1 MKNKIILGL
10 LTACLSFSSLATAK
24 ETTYTFGVVPQQA
37 ANVLANRWV
46 PLTQY
51 ISKRTGLTVNFATA
65 ANIPTF
71 ESRLA
76 DNAYDIAYMN
86 PFHYV
91 VFSESS
97 NYAAIANQAD
107 KKIQGVIVAKKDSNI
122 ESLTDLQGSSLAFP
136 APGAF
141 AATLLP
147 QAELKQSQIEFT
159 PRYVSSHDSV
169 YLSVAKGFFMA
180 GGGVK
185 RTLNNMPDNVLAT
198 LKVIYT
204 TQRYTPHAFAVHN
217 KMPIAHRKAIQE
229 VLTNM
234 SNDPEGEAILSKLGM
249 SQLQAAIDSDWD
261 DVRALNLNAEAIAK

>member
-10 LTACLSFSSLATAK
+10 LSACLVISPLATAK
-24 ETTYTFGVVPQQA
+24 EKIYTFGVVPQQA

-51 ISKRTGLTVNFATA
+51 LSKRTGLTINFATA

-71 ESRLA
+71 ETRLA
-76 DNAYDIAYMN
+76 ENKYDIAYMN

-91 VFSESS
+91 VFSDDS
-97 NYAAIANQAD
+97 NYIAIANQAD
-107 KKIQGVIVAKKDSNI
+107 KKIQGVLVAKKESNI
-122 ESLTDLQGSSLAFP
+122 ESIADLQNMTIAFP
-136 APGAF
+136 APGSF

-159 PRYVSSHDSV
+159 PRYVASHDSV
-169 YLSVAKGFFMA
+169 YLSVAKEFFVA

-185 RTLNNMPDNVLAT
+185 RTLNNMPDDVRAT
-198 LKVIYT
+198 LKVIYE
-204 TQRYTPHAFAVHN
+204 TQRYTPHAFAVLSTMSDEHQ
-217 KMPIAHRKAIQE
+217 KAIQE
-229 VLTNM
+229 ALTNM

-249 SQLQAAIDSDWD
+249 LRLQKAIDSDWD
-261 DVRALNLNAEAIAK
+261 DVRALNLNAGAIAK

>member
-37 ANVLANRWV
+37 ANVLANSWV

-71 ESRLA
+71 EKRLA
-76 DNAYDIAYMN
+76 NNAYDIAYMN

-91 VFSESS
+91 VFSERS
-97 NYAAIANQAD
+97 NYAAIANQAN

-122 ESLTDLQGSSLAFP
+122 ETIADLQDSSLAFP

-169 YLSVAKGFFMA
+169 YLSVSKGFFMA

-185 RTLNNMPDNVLAT
+185 RTLNNMSDNVLAT
-198 LKVIYT
+198 LKVIYA

-217 KMPIAHRKAIQE
+217 KMPAAHQKAIQDTL
-229 VLTNM
+229 VNM
-234 SNDPEGEAILSKLGM
+234 ANDPEGEAILSKLGM

-261 DVRALNLNAEAIAK
+261 DIRALNLNAEAIAK